1 MLTIS
6 KSEIAIL
13 ASLVAL
19 SSMSALYFQK
29 FTENGLVLTVFTSVT
44 CIFFAYFASRNKYRN
59 SYPKDLASDAHNDTS
74 QDLNSAASSSD
85 PSQNNELRQFIE
97 DANAPIFGIN
107 ELGKIDEWNR
117 MATKITG
124 FSKEE
129 ALGKSIVKEFITDEY
144 KTYVDTVLSRA
155 LGGVQTDSYEF
166 PLYTKNGERVEVLLN
181 AWTRRNSDGKIVGV
195 LGVGQD
201 VSTATRARAEVE
213 RTARE
218 LRQFVE
224 TANAPIIGIDKEGL
238 VNEWNQMAETI
249 TGFERAAVIDKN
261 LVSEFITD
269 EYKESVKNVLDR
281 ALIGNETANFEFP
294 LYTNRGERVEVLL
307 NASTRRNVEG
317 DIIGV
322 IGVGQDVT
330 RTSRA
335 LAEAEQTAK
344 ELRQFVETANAPIF
358 GIDQYGRVNEWNQMA
373 EKITNYTKSE
383 VIGEKLVA
391 RFITEQYQYSVQDVL
406 DRALNGDETAN
417 FEFPLYTKEGD
428 RVEVLLNATTRRDV
442 AGDIIGVLG
451 VGQDITKIRNQE
463 RVARQAQKMEV
474 IGQLT
479 GGMAHDFNNLL
490 TVIQGN
496 IGLVVEDM
504 DDADE
509 STREILQDALSAAED
524 GSSLTQQLLAFARKQ
539 PLHTDEVDIGQLI
552 HKLSRLVKRTIG
564 QHVEVF
570 VEPSVEAGK
579 LIAEVDSV
587 QLESSLLNL
596 CLNARDAMDGDGV
609 LTFATSKVQITES
622 DSQRF
627 AEVSPGKY
635 VCISVSD
642 TGKGMSAEECER
654 AFEPFFT
661 TKDVGAGSGLGLSM
675 VQGFAIQSNGSVSIS
690 SVQGEKT
697 TVDLLIPMVGS
708 VENVTPAE
716 PPLIVKKVPVFSAT
730 ILIVEDEP
738 RVRKYAVRCLTLPG
752 VEVIE
757 AENSLDAL
765 EILKSDKHIDL
776 VFSDV
781 ILPGELNGRLLA
793 KKISEDFP
801 DIKVKLT
808 TGYEDQLKDDDIE
821 HDILRKPYTREEL
834 IEYISEEIFLPKLKA
849 S

>member
-1 MLTIS
+1 
-6 KSEIAIL
+6 
-13 ASLVAL
+13 
-19 SSMSALYFQK
+19 MSAFYFQQ
-29 FTENGLVLTVFTSVT
+29 FTENSLVLTAFTSVT

-59 SYPKDLASDAHNDTS
+59 SYPKDSASDAHNDTS
-74 QDLNSAASSSD
+74 PDLNREIYSSD
-85 PSQNNELRQFIE
+85 LNQNNELRQFID

-117 MATKITG
+117 MAAKITG

-129 ALGKSIVKEFITDEY
+129 TLGKNIVKEFITDEY
-144 KTYVDTVLSRA
+144 KTSVETVLSRA

-181 AWTRRNSDGKIVGV
+181 AWTRRNSDGKIAGV

-201 VSTATRARAEVE
+201 VSIATRARAEVE
-213 RTARE
+213 RTAKE

-224 TANAPIIGIDKEGL
+224 TANAPIFGIDKEGL

-249 TGFERAAVIDKN
+249 TGFEKEAVIDKD

-281 ALIGNETANFEFP
+281 ALIGDETADFEFP
-294 LYTNRGERVEVLL
+294 LYTNSGERVEVLL

-442 AGDIIGVLG
+442 AGEIIGVLG
-451 VGQDITKIRNQE
+451 VGQDITEIRKQE

-496 IGLVVEDM
+496 IGLIVEDM

-524 GSSLTQQLLAFARKQ
+524 GSNLTQQLLAFARKQ
-539 PLHTDEVDIGQLI
+539 PLHTQDVDIDQLI
-552 HKLSRLVKRTIG
+552 NKLSRLVKRTIG
-564 QHVEVF
+564 QNVDVF
-570 VEPSVEAGK
+570 VEPNVGVGK
-579 LIAEVDSV
+579 LVAKVDSV

-609 LTFATSKVQITES
+609 LTLATSKVQITES
-622 DSQRF
+622 DSQGF
-627 AEVSPGKY
+627 ADVSPGKY

-675 VQGFAIQSNGSVSIS
+675 VQGFAIQSSGSVSIS

-697 TVDLLIPMVGS
+697 TVNLLIPMVDS
-708 VENVTPAE
+708 VENVTAEEPA
-716 PPLIVKKVPVFSAT
+716 LIVKEVGVYSAT
-730 ILIVEDEP
+730 ILVVEDEP
-738 RVRKYAVRCLTLPG
+738 RVRKYAVRCLKLPG
-752 VEVIE
+752 VKVIE
-757 AENSLDAL
+757 AEDSLNAL
-765 EILKSDKHIDL
+765 EILKSDEHIDL
-776 VFSDV
+776 VFSDI

-821 HDILRKPYTREEL
+821 HDILRKPYSRAEL
-834 IEYISEEIFLPKLKA
+834 IEYISEEIILPMYPVSHDGTK
-849 S
+849 

>member
-13 ASLVAL
+13 ASLVAV
-19 SSMSALYFQK
+19 SSMSAFYFQQ
-29 FTENGLVLTVFTSVT
+29 FTENGLLLTAFTSVT

-59 SYPKDLASDAHNDTS
+59 SYPKDSASDAHNDTS
-74 QDLNSAASSSD
+74 SDLNRAIYSSD
-85 PSQNNELRQFIE
+85 LNQNNELRQFID

-107 ELGKIDEWNR
+107 ELGQIDEWNR
-117 MATKITG
+117 MAAKITG

-129 ALGKSIVKEFITDEY
+129 TLGKNIVKEFITDEY
-144 KTYVDTVLSRA
+144 KTSVETVLSRA

-201 VSTATRARAEVE
+201 VSIATRARAEVE
-213 RTARE
+213 RTAKE

-224 TANAPIIGIDKEGL
+224 TANAPIFGIDKEGL

-249 TGFERAAVIDKN
+249 TGFEKEAVIDKD

-281 ALIGNETANFEFP
+281 ALIGDETADFEFP
-294 LYTNRGERVEVLL
+294 LYTNSGERVEVLL

-442 AGDIIGVLG
+442 AGEIIGVLG
-451 VGQDITKIRNQE
+451 VGQDITEIRKQE
-463 RVARQAQKMEV
+463 RAARQAQKMEV

-496 IGLVVEDM
+496 IGLIVEDM

-524 GSSLTQQLLAFARKQ
+524 GSNLTQQLLAFARKQ
-539 PLHTDEVDIGQLI
+539 PLHTQDVDIDQLI
-552 HKLSRLVKRTIG
+552 NKLSRLVKRTIG
-564 QHVEVF
+564 QNVDVF
-570 VEPSVEAGK
+570 VEPNVGVGK
-579 LIAEVDSV
+579 LVAKVDSV

-609 LTFATSKVQITES
+609 LTLATSKVQITES
-622 DSQRF
+622 DSQGF
-627 AEVSPGKY
+627 ADVSPGKY

-675 VQGFAIQSNGSVSIS
+675 VQGFAIQSSGSVSIS

-697 TVDLLIPMVGS
+697 TVNLLIPMVDS
-708 VENVTPAE
+708 VENVTAAE
-716 PPLIVKKVPVFSAT
+716 PALIVKKVGVYSAT
-730 ILIVEDEP
+730 ILVVEDEP
-738 RVRKYAVRCLTLPG
+738 RVRKYAVRCLKLPG
-752 VEVIE
+752 VKVIE

-765 EILKSDKHIDL
+765 EILKSDEHIDL

-821 HDILRKPYTREEL
+821 HDILRKPYSREEL
-834 IEYISEEIFLPKLKA
+834 IEYISEEIFLPKSKA

>member
-13 ASLVAL
+13 ASLVAV
-19 SSMSALYFQK
+19 SSMSAFYFQQ
-29 FTENGLVLTVFTSVT
+29 FTENGLVLTAFTSVT

-59 SYPKDLASDAHNDTS
+59 SYPKDSASDAHNDTS
-74 QDLNSAASSSD
+74 PDLNRAIYSSD
-85 PSQNNELRQFIE
+85 LNQNNELRQFID

-107 ELGKIDEWNR
+107 ELGQIDEWNR
-117 MATKITG
+117 MAAKITG

-129 ALGKSIVKEFITDEY
+129 TLGKNIVKEFITDEY
-144 KTYVDTVLSRA
+144 KTSVETVLSRA

-201 VSTATRARAEVE
+201 VSIATRARAEVE
-213 RTARE
+213 RTAKE

-224 TANAPIIGIDKEGL
+224 TANAPIFGIDKEGL

-249 TGFERAAVIDKN
+249 TGFEKEAVIDKD

-281 ALIGNETANFEFP
+281 ALIGDETADFEFP
-294 LYTNRGERVEVLL
+294 LYTNSGERVEVLL

-406 DRALNGDETAN
+406 DRALSGDETAN

-442 AGDIIGVLG
+442 AGEIIGVLG
-451 VGQDITKIRNQE
+451 VGQDITEIRKQE
-463 RVARQAQKMEV
+463 RAARQAQKMEV

-496 IGLVVEDM
+496 IGLIVEDM

-524 GSSLTQQLLAFARKQ
+524 GSNLTQQLLAFARKQ
-539 PLHTDEVDIGQLI
+539 PLHTQDVDIDQLI
-552 HKLSRLVKRTIG
+552 NKLSRLVKRTIG
-564 QHVEVF
+564 QNVDVF
-570 VEPSVEAGK
+570 VEPNVGVGK
-579 LIAEVDSV
+579 LVAKVDSV

-609 LTFATSKVQITES
+609 LTLATSKVQITES
-622 DSQRF
+622 DSQGF
-627 AEVSPGKY
+627 ADVSPGKY

-675 VQGFAIQSNGSVSIS
+675 VQGFAIQSSGSVSIS

-697 TVDLLIPMVGS
+697 TVNLLIPMVDS
-708 VENVTPAE
+708 VENVTAAE
-716 PPLIVKKVPVFSAT
+716 PALIVKKVGVYSAT
-730 ILIVEDEP
+730 ILVVEDEP
-738 RVRKYAVRCLTLPG
+738 RVRKYAVRCLKLPG
-752 VEVIE
+752 VKVIE

-765 EILKSDKHIDL
+765 EILKSDEHIDL

-821 HDILRKPYTREEL
+821 HDILRKPYSREEL
-834 IEYISEEIFLPKLKA
+834 IEYISEEIFLPKSKA